1 MGCCFS
7 KKRRSRAAGAV
18 ESTHRCEPEDRS
30 PPSPEVETVKEVL
43 SETPSA
49 KPVANVVATK
59 DREVEKL
66 RKDVCADA
74 KASDLGSCA
83 SLSLATDEVSE
94 AASESSIATSSVGG
108 PDRSPGRKR
117 APTRPLSADLGG
129 PAARRHR
136 AGAAAASYGVH
147 SRSARGSPS
156 PPPRQRSVRRSPS
169 PAAKRPSLE
178 QRRAASPAA
187 PAQRKPPVPVRS
199 SGRVSPRRTH
209 AEAPP
214 PAVAFA
220 PSPTPTSQPE
230 EDAMTVSSEVSVPSA
245 SVGGGVQDERA
256 VEEKE
261 SLENPLMS
269 LECFIFL

>member
-7 KKRRSRAAGAV
+7 KKRRTS
-18 ESTHRCEPEDRS
+18 SSSWCEPEDRS

-49 KPVANVVATK
+49 KPRPQPNPVANVVATK

-66 RKDVCADA
+66 RKDVCADTE
-74 KASDLGSCA
+74 ASDLGSCV

-117 APTRPLSADLGG
+117 ALSADLGG

-147 SRSARGSPS
+147 SRSARGSPF